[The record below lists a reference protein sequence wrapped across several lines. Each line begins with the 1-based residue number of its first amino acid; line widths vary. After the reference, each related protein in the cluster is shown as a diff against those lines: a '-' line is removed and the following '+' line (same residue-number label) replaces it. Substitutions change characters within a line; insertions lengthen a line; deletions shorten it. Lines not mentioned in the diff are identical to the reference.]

1 MDCRVK
7 KYVSLLWLA
16 GVLLGAGTPAWAAS
30 FDCKK
35 AATPV
40 EQTLCANA
48 ELSRLDTTLGEH
60 YRRAMAKLEG
70 APREAL
76 RNGQR
81 AWLQTRNACGVD
93 VACLQPLLSQ
103 RVVEVGTLTQPDTAQ
118 LDAIIASIPDR
129 PADAAKGLRG
139 YPTSELA
146 AAWLV
151 YLQRFEP
158 TSGVTAE
165 EADANR
171 QQVLAVLK
179 TDSFPWGIY
188 QDLDN
193 DPKVSR
199 DQVMLTL
206 LRMMI
211 ERAQYA
217 FFGDQRAYVHCFVFS
232 RHGADAYAAFGP
244 LYGSTRDTFAP
255 VCAPQGDLFKQTPWK
270 QLDAAFDPAISTASG
285 NTGTI
290 RFASYAAWNVLG
302 LRATVS
308 PRDFLT
314 PAAPA
319 QDPAAAISSWTD
331 DALWPKKSR
340 QQALAAIE
348 PARQVTA
355 TWLQRAR
362 GLSADDAPRA
372 AREIVR
378 QWLDQRL
385 DFIGDYDGS
394 E

>member
-7 KYVSLLWLA
+7 KHASLMWVA
-16 GVLLGAGTPAWAAS
+16 GLLLCAATPAWAAS

-35 AATPV
+35 ATTPV
-40 EQTLCANA
+40 EQTLCGNP
-48 ELSRLDTTLGEH
+48 ELNRLDTTLGEH
-60 YRRAMAKLEG
+60 YRRAMDKLQG
-70 APREAL
+70 APRDAL
-76 RNGQR
+76 RNSQR
-81 AWLQTRNACGVD
+81 AWLQTRNACGSD
-93 VACLQPLLSQ
+93 VTCLQPLLSQ
-103 RVVEVGTLTQPDTAQ
+103 RVVEVGKLTQPDTAE

-139 YPTSELA
+139 YPASELA

-171 QQVLAVLK
+171 EQVYAVLK
-179 TDSFPWGIY
+179 TDNFPWGLY

-199 DQVMLTL
+199 DRVMLTL

-211 ERAQYA
+211 ERAQYEL
-217 FFGDQRAYVHCFVFS
+217 FGDQRAYVHCFVFS
-232 RHGADAYAAFGP
+232 RHSADAYTAFGP

-255 VCAPQGDLFKQTPWK
+255 VCAPQGDLFKQAPWK
-270 QLDAAFDPAISTASG
+270 QLDAGFDPAIAKASG

-290 RFASYAAWNVLG
+290 RFASYAEWSVLG

-314 PAAPA
+314 QVQPV
-319 QDPAAAISSWTD
+319 QDPEAAIRSWTD

-340 QQALAAIE
+340 QQVLAAIE

-355 TWLQRAR
+355 AWLQRER
-362 GLSADDAPRA
+362 GLSADDARVA

-385 DFIGDYDGS
+385 GFIGDYGGS

>member
-7 KYVSLLWLA
+7 KHASLMWVA
-16 GVLLGAGTPAWAAS
+16 GLLLCAATPAWAAS

-35 AATPV
+35 ATTPV
-40 EQTLCANA
+40 EQTLCGNP

-60 YRRAMAKLEG
+60 YRRAMDKLQG
-70 APREAL
+70 APRDAL
-76 RNGQR
+76 RNSQR
-81 AWLQTRNACGVD
+81 AWLQTRNACGSD
-93 VACLQPLLSQ
+93 VTCLQPLLSQ
-103 RVVEVGTLTQPDTAQ
+103 RVVEVGKLTQPDTAE
-118 LDAIIASIPDR
+118 LDAIVASIPDR

-139 YPTSELA
+139 YPASELA

-171 QQVLAVLK
+171 EQVYAVLK

-188 QDLDN
+188 QDLEN

-255 VCAPQGDLFKQTPWK
+255 VCAPQGDLFKQAPWK
-270 QLDAAFDPAISTASG
+270 QLDTAFDPAIAKASG

-290 RFASYAAWNVLG
+290 RFASYAEWSVLG

-308 PRDFLT
+308 PRDFLS

-319 QDPAAAISSWTD
+319 QDPEAGIRSWTD

-355 TWLQRAR
+355 AWLQRER
-362 GLSADDAPRA
+362 GLSADDAREA
-372 AREIVR
+372 AKEIVR

-385 DFIGDYDGS
+385 GFIGDYDGS